1 MKKRYERKWEDRDRM
16 EMKVCESVKW
26 ECEMS
31 VWKVNSE
38 MCVMGVMG
46 WVSDNDNEDDE
57 DSVGWKKI
65 ERKRVDNVELSCCV
79 WKLCVSVRERV
90 CGSEM

>member
-1 MKKRYERKWEDRDRM
+1 
-16 EMKVCESVKW
+16 
-26 ECEMS
+26 
-31 VWKVNSE
+31 
-38 MCVMGVMG
+38 MGLG
-46 WVSDNDNEDDE
+46 YDNEDDE

-79 WKLCVSVRERV
+79 WKLCVSVRESV